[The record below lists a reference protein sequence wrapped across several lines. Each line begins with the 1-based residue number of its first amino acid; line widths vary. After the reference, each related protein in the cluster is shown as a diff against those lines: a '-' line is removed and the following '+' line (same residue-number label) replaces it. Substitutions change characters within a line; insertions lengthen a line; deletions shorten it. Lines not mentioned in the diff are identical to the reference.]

1 MSEVT
6 EKIVRFGLNVLA
18 NLIAVAI
25 YFQIARLVYTYIID
39 PGICTR

>member
-6 EKIVRFGLNVLA
+6 EKIIRFGLNVLA

>member
-1 MSEVT
+1 MSERPD
-6 EKIVRFGLNVLA
+6 KFIQFLLNVLA

-39 PGICTR
+39 PGMCTK